1 MGLDQRGYEEKRDF
15 IRVPVDCDVDLQHT
29 DNGKHFQGSGR
40 NLSACGVLFH
50 TDEPLKPGDRLEM
63 HIESSQTLVSV
74 LDASIEVVRVEP
86 GSDGSSYAVGSVIRT
101 IHSE

>member
-1 MGLDQRGYEEKRDF
+1 MSLDQRSYEEKRNF
-15 IRVPVDCDVDLQHT
+15 IRVPVECVVDLQHAG
-29 DNGKHFQGSGR
+29 NGSRFQGSGR

-50 TDEPLKPGDRLEM
+50 TDETLKPGDRLEM
-63 HIESSQTLVSV
+63 HIESSQALASV

-86 GSDGSSYAVGSVIRT
+86 VSDGRSYAVGSVIRT

>member
-1 MGLDQRGYEEKRDF
+1 MSLDQRSYEEKRDF
-15 IRVPVDCDVDLQHT
+15 IRVPVKCVVDLQHAG
-29 DNGKHFQGSGR
+29 NGSRFQGSGR

-63 HIESSQTLVSV
+63 HIESSQGLNSV
-74 LDASIEVVRVEP
+74 LDASIEVVRVESV
-86 GSDGSSYAVGSVIRT
+86 SDELCYAVGSAIRA

>member
-1 MGLDQRGYEEKRDF
+1 MNLDQRGYEEKRGF
-15 IRVPVDCDVDLQHT
+15 IRVPVDCEVVLQHA
-29 DNGKHFQGSGR
+29 DSGRRFQAAGR

-50 TDEPLKPGDRLEM
+50 TDERLEPGDRLEM
-63 HIESSQTLVSV
+63 HIEASQALISV

-86 GSDGSSYAVGSVIRT
+86 AADGLSWAVGSAIRI